1 MYSAV
6 LGLEVRIEEGE
17 LRFHDP
23 ETGESISTFT
33 EHRQGRQQERLAR
46 QQAERERQQER
57 EARQQAEQERQQ
69 ERQARQQAERDRQQA
84 EAARHAAEA
93 QVAEL
98 RALLARRHDPGADS
112 GPGR

>member
-6 LGLEVRIEEGE
+6 LGLEVRIEGGE
-17 LRFHDP
+17 LRFHDS

-33 EHRQGRQQERLAR
+33 EQRQGRQQAEQALQQAEQERQQAEQERQQERLGR

-57 EARQQAEQERQQ
+57 EA
-69 ERQARQQAERDRQQA
+69 RQQA

-98 RALLARRHDPGADS
+98 RALLARHDPGADS
-112 GPGR
+112 GSA